1 MRLRMR
7 IVSLTV
13 VAVIAGGV
21 AACAPAAG
29 GAEIRARG

>member
-7 IVSLTV
+7 IVSLTA

-21 AACAPAAG
+21 AG
-29 GAEIRARG
+29 GGPPGRGGQ